1 MKNENYEFPR
11 VVPVPVK
18 NICTCNLYKIVRS
31 DVVNLRMERVYI
43 QTYVNI
49 FVNLGYVV
57 LCVLCFLLT
66 FVLIDLIVQKCDVFL
81 FIIYLIIKFCIYIY
95 VYDYM

>member
-18 NICTCNLYKIVRS
+18 NICTCNLLYKIVRS

-49 FVNLGYVV
+49 FVNRDTRSYYQIEV
-57 LCVLCFLLT
+57 
-66 FVLIDLIVQKCDVFL
+66 
-81 FIIYLIIKFCIYIY
+81 YLALVCIQ
-95 VYDYM
+95 VGPF

>member
-1 MKNENYEFPR
+1 M
-11 VVPVPVK
+11 
-18 NICTCNLYKIVRS
+18 CTCNLYKIVRS

-66 FVLIDLIVQKCDVFL
+66 FVLIDLIVQKFDVFL
-81 FIIYLIIKFCIYIY
+81 TFLFYFVCPLHT
-95 VYDYM
+95 YM